1 MKGTQE
7 GFLSRQIAR
16 PQATDFGCEPKSGR
30 PGNCVAGTTQ
40 EGFLLRAIARP
51 YPKGISS
58 PLRGSDTGNKL
69 RPSAEIFLSLSK
81 NQTVFR
87 QAEAPVPGAV
97 TSASALPVEIVTAF
111 ISDLEKF
118 S

>member
-30 PGNCVAGTTQ
+30 PGNCVAGPTQ
-40 EGFLLRAIARP
+40 EGFLSRAIARP

-58 PLRGSDTGNKL
+58 PLRGSGTGDKL
-69 RPSAEIFLSLSK
+69 RPKAAICLSLSK
-81 NQTVFR
+81 NPLVFL
-87 QAEAPVPGAV
+87 
-97 TSASALPVEIVTAF
+97 TS
-111 ISDLEKF
+111 
-118 S
+118 